1 VPTGEV
7 SKKELTCELEIAL
20 CLLELLYLLD
30 FVNVLH
36 LSHLLLALSVLL

>member
-7 SKKELTCELEIAL
+7 SKKEHMCELEIAL
-20 CLLELLYLLD
+20 CLLELLYLLE

-36 LSHLLLALSVLL
+36 LPHLLLVLSVLL

>member
-7 SKKELTCELEIAL
+7 SKKELMCELEIAL
-20 CLLELLYLLD
+20 CLLDNLCLLE

-36 LSHLLLALSVLL
+36 LPHLLLVLCVLQ